1 MTTLY
6 LNRRDLELRPDGR
19 RALALY
25 QGQQR
30 LRSLPLG
37 YLERIV
43 AHADVRLST
52 AVLNRLGEAGVSLL
66 SLGSRSVRQGALMQG
81 AWGPDPAPRL
91 AQYRLSE
98 EPGERDRWARLL
110 VAAKLRGQ
118 QQAVRQ
124 WRAGARDGGRTAE
137 RSLATLGHIGE
148 RLARE
153 APDGE
158 TLLGLEGDA
167 ARATFA
173 ALAAD
178 LPEELGFSGR
188 RKRPPPDPVNAVLSL
203 TYTLLHAEA
212 VAACYAAGLDPYIG
226 FYHRPL
232 RGRESLAADLIE
244 PLRPRAERW
253 VRELFRE
260 QILRARDTYQSNG
273 GCWLAKEAKGRF
285 YTAYEGRAPAW
296 RRLLRRYV
304 RNVRRGLADWEPAL
318 PAEEDDDGR

>member
-25 QGQQR
+25 EGQRR
-30 LRSLPLG
+30 LRSVPLG

-52 AVLNRLGEAGVSLL
+52 AVLNRLGEAGVSLV
-66 SLGSRSVRQGALMQG
+66 SLGPRSVRQGALMQG

-91 AQYRLSE
+91 AQYRLHNE
-98 EPGERDRWARLL
+98 AAERDRWARLL
-110 VAAKLRGQ
+110 VAAKLRAQ

-124 WRAGARDGGRTAE
+124 WRAESRHGGRAATQA
-137 RSLATLGHIGE
+137 LATLERIGD
-148 RLARE
+148 RLASE
-153 APDGE
+153 TPDSE

-167 ARATFA
+167 ARALFA

-178 LPEELGFSGR
+178 LPEGLGFEGR

-212 VAACYAAGLDPYIG
+212 VAACYGAGLDPFVG

-244 PLRPRAERW
+244 PLRPRVEGW
-253 VRELFRE
+253 VRDLFRE
-260 QILRARDTYQSNG
+260 RTLRGRDTYHANG

-285 YTAYEGRAPAW
+285 YTAYEDRAPVW

-304 RNVRRGLADWEPAL
+304 SNVRRGLADWEPAL
-318 PAEEDDDGR
+318 PAEEEENGR